1 MAKRIKPEL
10 VYMDTSALIALAS
23 RTDKNHEKARNFFEK
38 SIRSGI
44 KFVLGRPVLVE
55 FLNGV
60 SKRVNKKVAIQ
71 LYKRYTSSKIVI
83 IEKETEEDWEKA
95 WKIFERYE
103 DQNGMDVIDCL
114 SFAIMERLGIRGA
127 FTFDRDFETYGF
139 NKLPRD

>member
-23 RTDKNHEKARNFFEK
+23 RTDKNHEKVRNFFEK
-38 SIRSGI
+38 SIMSGI
-44 KFVLGRPVLVE
+44 KFMLGRPVLVE

-114 SFAIMERLGIRGA
+114 SFAIMERLGIREA